1 MRLTAGMTIWVASLL
16 SVCTVH
22 AEEGGG
28 ARVTQ
33 TQAVKDATTL
43 VQLLEISHP
52 DPYINMGGMVAFHE
66 KARALIKGLPPSGLT
81 VEEFA
86 RRLEDFVS
94 GLKDGH
100 TRVNGPDTGKPRDT
114 SMGMLV
120 RFGISADGL
129 FISGSNVPELAGTRG
144 DRLLAVN
151 GHPLEDI
158 PAKTGAENI
167 YGDYKQCASIVR
179 SYKSLHDRFPDLD
192 PQGAATFNLLSP
204 DGVRVDRTIPWQEVR
219 AVNDLPDE
227 RKQEKRDLQN
237 WTEKP
242 RRWNGLEPSEDLFSY
257 RFFEKQGA
265 AYFRI
270 AAIMGRESAEM
281 SLREK
286 VGNPDWM
293 IRDYYRRHNKTVP
306 ADPEEAIKGMP
317 SFVETGERLLREM
330 QEKGMTNLI
339 VDLRGNGGGWTPMV
353 FPFFYQMYGDAYYG
367 HHSRSR
373 FVTRVS
379 QLFLDKHH
387 MTLEEWRR
395 NSNDPEFE
403 LGDYQF
409 HEEENLGAEAARK
422 KAIAEYSE
430 EHLSFAKNL
439 EALDG
444 KPVFTPKR
452 VIVLCDPDTFSA
464 AFHTMAYLKEMGAI
478 LVGVPSSQSP
488 NAFMEVTE
496 FKLPESGLTGS
507 ISNSRQFFCP
517 DDPKADVFH
526 LDFEATYPIF
536 VKYDFD
542 EQTILRYA
550 LDLIAD
556 GKL

>member
-1 MRLTAGMTIWVASLL
+1 MTVCVASLL
-16 SVCTVH
+16 SVCTVR
-22 AEEGGG
+22 AGEAGG

-33 TQAVKDATTL
+33 AQAVKDAKTL

-66 KARALIKGLPPSGLT
+66 RARALIKGLPPSGLT
-81 VEEFA
+81 VQEFA
-86 RRLEDFVS
+86 ERLEDFLS

-100 TRVNGPDTGKPRDT
+100 TRVNGPDMGKYRDT
-114 SMGMLV
+114 STGMLV

-129 FISGSNVPELAGTRG
+129 FISGSNVPELTGTRG
-144 DRLLAVN
+144 YRLLAVN
-151 GHPLEDI
+151 GHPVADI
-158 PAKTGAENI
+158 AAKTGAENI

-179 SYKSLHDRFPDLD
+179 RYKSMQNRFPDLD
-192 PQGAATFNLLSP
+192 PQGAVTFNLLSP

-227 RKQEKRDLQN
+227 RKQEKMDLQK

-242 RRWNGLEPSEDLFSY
+242 RRWTDLEPSEDLFSY
-257 RFFEKQGA
+257 RFFEKQGT

-270 AAIMGRESAEM
+270 AAIMGREAYEM
-281 SLREK
+281 ALREK
-286 VGNPDWM
+286 IGNPDRM
-293 IRDYYRRHNKTVP
+293 IRDYYKSHHKQMP
-306 ADPEEAIKGMP
+306 ADLEEAIKGIP
-317 SFVETGERLLREM
+317 SLVETGERLLREM
-330 QEKGMTNLI
+330 QQKGMTNLI
-339 VDLRGNGGGWTPMV
+339 VDLRGNGGGWTPIV

-367 HHSRSR
+367 HHSGSR

-379 QLFLDKHH
+379 QLLLDKRH
-387 MTLEEWRR
+387 MTLEEMRR
-395 NSNDPEFE
+395 NSNDPELE

-409 HEEENLGAEAARK
+409 EEKENLGAEAARK

-430 EHLSFAKNL
+430 KHFSFAKNL
-439 EALDG
+439 AALDG

-452 VIVLCDPDTFSA
+452 IIVLCDQDTFSA
-464 AFHTMAYLKEMGAI
+464 AFHMMAYLKEMGAT
-478 LVGVPSSQSP
+478 LVGVPSRQSP
-488 NAFMEVTE
+488 NAFMEMTE

-517 DDPKADVFH
+517 DDPKTDVFH
-526 LDFEATYPIF
+526 LDFEVTYPIF

-542 EQTILRYA
+542 EETILRYA
-550 LDLIAD
+550 LDVIAD